1 MVKNENINIEYEA
14 RAMITEEQYFEI
26 MDFFSKVKKEKKYIR
41 NVNTYF
47 DYEDLFLTNHQVVI
61 RTRSIDDKEYEL
73 TLKIK
78 GESGDTE
85 YNLQLSKN
93 EYDKINETAQIL
105 EGNIKDKL
113 LEYKVDL
120 SKLKRI
126 TTLSTIRLEV
136 YYKKYT
142 LVIDKNEY
150 DDKTDYNVEVESYS
164 KTAAKMHLN
173 KSFSRFGVSYKKGYI
188 SKSRRAI
195 FKL

>member
-14 RAMITEEQYFEI
+14 RAMISEEQYLEI
-26 MDFFSKVKKEKKYIR
+26 MNFFSKVKKEKKNFKNI
-41 NVNTYF
+41 NTYF
-47 DYEDLFLTNHQVVI
+47 DYEDLYLTNHHMVI
-61 RTRSIDDKEYEL
+61 RTRSVDDKEYEL

-85 YNLQLSKN
+85 YNLQLNEN
-93 EYDKINETAQIL
+93 EYNKINETVQIP
-105 EGNIKDKL
+105 EGKIKDKL
-113 LEYKVDL
+113 LENKVDL
-120 SKLKRI
+120 SRLKRI

-150 DDKTDYNVEVESYS
+150 NDKTDYNVEVESYS
-164 KTAAKMHLN
+164 KNAAKMHLN
-173 KSFSRFGVSYKKGYI
+173 KSFHRFGVSYKKGYI